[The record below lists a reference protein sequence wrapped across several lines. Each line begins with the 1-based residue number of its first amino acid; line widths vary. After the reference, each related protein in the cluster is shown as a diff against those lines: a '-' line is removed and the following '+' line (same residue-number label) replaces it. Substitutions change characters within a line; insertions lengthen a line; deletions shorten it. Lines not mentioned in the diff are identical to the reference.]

1 MRSVLFSL
9 QKLRFY
15 HDVAAVPSLRTAV
28 QRPFAG
34 FLGYHDLFQPTRS
47 VQVQRVLSLCLN
59 RRAYNPAR
67 HIDWVGIKRRWRAKQ
82 LLMKKRKLKN
92 HPRVALRFRLTRF
105 GWERLQQGRRGKKLH
120 LSVQQRRNKKRIRF
134 VSRHDLVK
142 LARQMPGHRLRIR
155 DPPLINSPNIQHFR
169 RSTNKYFA

>member
-1 MRSVLFSL
+1 MRSVFFLL
-9 QKLRFY
+9 KKLRFCRN
-15 HDVAAVPSLRTAV
+15 AAGLPSLRAV
-28 QRPFAG
+28 IHRPFAG
-34 FLGYHDLFQPTRS
+34 FFGYHGLSQAKFS
-47 VQVQRVLSLCLN
+47 VQVASNFSLYCN

-67 HIDWVGIKRRWRAKQ
+67 NIDWVGIKRQWRAKQ

-120 LSVQQRRNKKRIRF
+120 LSAQQRRNKKRIRF

-169 RSTNKYFA
+169 RSINKYFA